1 MAEYNFEIELNILNS
16 NLDDITKIK
25 LIQQQ
30 IINRKN
36 VELLNF
42 QNAFNPM
49 NFMRSQILKP
59 DLDKDPNE
67 ATRIDNNSTEILSSD
82 SVFRPGNDLIAQN
95 LSKQA

>member
-1 MAEYNFEIELNILNS
+1 MTEYNYEIELSILNS

-49 NFMRSQILKP
+49 NFMTPQILKP
-59 DLDKDPNE
+59 DSNE

-82 SVFRPGNDLIAQN
+82 SVFRPGNDLMAQN